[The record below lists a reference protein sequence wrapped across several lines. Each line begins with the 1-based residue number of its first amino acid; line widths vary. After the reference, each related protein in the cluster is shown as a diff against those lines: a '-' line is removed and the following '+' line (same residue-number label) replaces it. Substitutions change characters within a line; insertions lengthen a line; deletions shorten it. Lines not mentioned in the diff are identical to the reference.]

1 MRRGACM
8 RDLIII
14 AIILILVFGGGNWID
29 EYLQNM
35 EDNLLYKIDTL
46 HSQIKHN
53 DMTHIEDVYEL
64 EDMWE
69 SSKTKWHILGNHQEI
84 DEIEANLKK
93 FTEAYEYGD
102 QLESSLFISEVRFRI
117 NDMHKG
123 DKLEL
128 ANVL

>member
-1 MRRGACM
+1 MHRGAYM

-14 AIILILVFGGGNWID
+14 VVILILVFGGGNLID
-29 EYLQNM
+29 DYLQNM
-35 EDNLLYKIDTL
+35 EDDLITKIDTL
-46 HSQIKHN
+46 HSQITHS

-64 EDMWE
+64 ENMWE
-69 SSKTKWHILGNHQEI
+69 NSKMKWHILGNHQEI
-84 DEIEANLKK
+84 DEIEAELKR

-102 QLESSLFISEVRFRI
+102 QLESALSLSEVRFRI
-117 NDMHKG
+117 SDMHKG